1 MYLKYV
7 IPEIDTGA
15 YKDLALNNL
24 PEGLRNYYEDHWRR
38 MRMQSEN
45 AWLEYKL
52 PIVIALSVVE
62 EPVSIELISKFSHVG
77 DLRRI
82 RSVLQEW
89 EQFLYER
96 KVQNVGEVQRQWRV
110 YHDSFREFIASKD
123 EVEDEHVNLKTAHGM
138 IADVLWQ
145 DLFGSDKVQ

>member
-1 MYLKYV
+1 MLVTYV
-7 IPEIDTGA
+7 
-15 YKDLALNNL
+15 
-24 PEGLRNYYEDHWRR
+24 
-38 MRMQSEN
+38 
-45 AWLEYKL
+45 EY
-52 PIVIALSVVE
+52 
-62 EPVSIELISKFSHVG
+62 
-77 DLRRI
+77 
-82 RSVLQEW
+82 VLQEW